1 MSATTTTTAPA
12 PTPSRGRITHAVSD
26 WRTITKRNLLTYIR
40 KPDLLVFSTIQPVM
54 FVLLFVYVWGGAMER
69 ALPPTIPYV
78 DFLMP
83 GIFIQ
88 TAIFAALQT
97 GVGLADDLQ
106 KGLIDRF
113 RSLPMAR
120 SAVLAGRT
128 AADTVV
134 IMFQIV
140 LMFVVAY
147 LVGYRIHEGSIEALL
162 GFVLAILVG
171 YSFTWVAAF
180 AGLSL
185 KTVEAVQAATFTL
198 VFPVVFASSAFV
210 PDANFPG
217 WLQAWSHVNPVSI
230 WADTLRV
237 LTLGELYTN
246 APSSLVG
253 DVAPLGTL
261 LWQSTAWFVGI
272 LALFVPL
279 GVRVYR
285 RT

>member
-1 MSATTTTTAPA
+1 MSASTSTTARPA
-12 PTPSRGRITHAVSD
+12 APSGGRIAYAVSD
-26 WRTITKRNLLTYIR
+26 WRTITWRNLLTYIR

-69 ALPPTIPYV
+69 SLPGDISYV

-83 GIFIQ
+83 GIFVQ

-140 LMFVVAY
+140 LMFIVAY
-147 LVGYRIHEGSIEALL
+147 LVGYRLHEGLFEALL
-162 GFVLAILVG
+162 GFVGAVLVG

-198 VFPVVFASSAFV
+198 VFPIVFASSAFV

-230 WADTLRV
+230 WSDTFRV
-237 LTLGELYTN
+237 LTLGDLYTH
-246 APSSLVG
+246 APSDLVG
-253 DVAPLGTL
+253 DVPSLGTL
-261 LWQSTAWFVGI
+261 LWQSSAWFLGI

>member
-1 MSATTTTTAPA
+1 MSAVTTTTAP
-12 PTPSRGRITHAVSD
+12 PQGRVRLTLLD
-26 WRTITKRNLLTYIR
+26 WRTITMRNLITYIR

-69 ALPPTIPYV
+69 ALPPNIPYV

-83 GIFIQ
+83 GIFVQ

-134 IMFQIV
+134 IMFQII

-147 LVGYRIHEGSIEALL
+147 LVGYRLHEGLAEALV
-162 GFVLAILVG
+162 GFVGAVLVG
-171 YSFTWVAAF
+171 YSFTWISAF

-198 VFPVVFASSAFV
+198 IFPIVFASSAFV
-210 PDANFPG
+210 PDTDFPG
-217 WLQAWSHVNPVSI
+217 WLQAWSKVNPVSI
-230 WADTLRV
+230 WSETFRV
-237 LTLGELYTN
+237 LTLGELYTQSEGGFIGEV
-246 APSSLVG
+246 PS
-253 DVAPLGTL
+253 LGTL
-261 LWQSTAWFVGI
+261 LWQSAAWFVGI
-272 LALFVPL
+272 LAVFVPL

>member
-1 MSATTTTTAPA
+1 MRTSSWPTSRCAARHSTMSSSRSPVTRPRRVGTGRSVATRTAAPA
-12 PTPSRGRITHAVSD
+12 EGRIRLAWLD

-54 FVLLFVYVWGGAMER
+54 FVLLFVFVWGGAMKR
-69 ALPPTIPYV
+69 SLPPSISYV
-78 DFLMP
+78 NFLMP
-83 GIFIQ
+83 GIFVQ

-128 AADTVV
+128 ASDTFV
-134 IMFQIV
+134 IVFQVI
-140 LMFVVAY
+140 LMTVVAY
-147 LVGYRIHEGSIEALL
+147 LVGYRLHDGLAKALL
-162 GFVLAILVG
+162 GFVGAVSVG
-171 YSFTWVAAF
+171 YAFTWLAAF

-198 VFPVVFASSAFV
+198 VFPFVFASSAFV
-210 PDANFPG
+210 PDTRFPG

-230 WADTLRV
+230 WSETIRE
-237 LTLGELYTN
+237 LTLG
-246 APSSLVG
+246 
-253 DVAPLGTL
+253 D
-261 LWQSTAWFVGI
+261 
-272 LALFVPL
+272 
-279 GVRVYR
+279 
-285 RT
+285 

>member
-1 MSATTTTTAPA
+1 MSAATTTTAP
-12 PTPSRGRITHAVSD
+12 PQGRVRLTLLD
-26 WRTITKRNLLTYIR
+26 WRTITMRNLITYIR

-69 ALPPTIPYV
+69 ALPPAIPYV

-83 GIFIQ
+83 GIFVQ

-134 IMFQIV
+134 IMFQII

-147 LVGYRIHEGSIEALL
+147 LVGYRLHEGLAEALI
-162 GFVLAILVG
+162 GFVGAVLVG
-171 YSFTWVAAF
+171 YSFTWISAF

-198 VFPVVFASSAFV
+198 IFPIVFASSAFV
-210 PDANFPG
+210 PDTDFPG
-217 WLQAWSHVNPVSI
+217 WLQVWSNVNPVSI
-230 WADTLRV
+230 WSDTFRV
-237 LTLGELYTN
+237 LTLGELYTQ
-246 APSSLVG
+246 APAGLVG
-253 DVAPLGTL
+253 DVPALGTL
-261 LWQSTAWFVGI
+261 LWQSAAWFVGI

>member
-1 MSATTTTTAPA
+1 MSAATTTTAP
-12 PTPSRGRITHAVSD
+12 PQGRVRLTVLD
-26 WRTITKRNLLTYIR
+26 WRTITMRNLITYIR

-69 ALPPTIPYV
+69 ALPPSIPYV

-83 GIFIQ
+83 GIFVQ

-134 IMFQIV
+134 IMFQII

-147 LVGYRIHEGSIEALL
+147 LVGYRLHEGLAEALI
-162 GFVLAILVG
+162 GFVGAVLVG
-171 YSFTWVAAF
+171 YSFTWISAF

-198 VFPVVFASSAFV
+198 IFPIVFASSAFV
-210 PDANFPG
+210 PDTDFPG
-217 WLQAWSHVNPVSI
+217 WLQVWSNINPVSI
-230 WADTLRV
+230 WSDTFRV
-237 LTLGELYTN
+237 LTLGELYTQ
-246 APSSLVG
+246 APAGLVG
-253 DVAPLGTL
+253 DVPALGTL
-261 LWQSTAWFVGI
+261 LWQSAAWFVGI

>member
-1 MSATTTTTAPA
+1 MSTATRTDEATAV
-12 PTPSRGRITHAVSD
+12 RGGRVRMAVSD
-26 WRTITKRNLLTYIR
+26 WWTLTRRNLITYLR

-54 FVLLFVYVWGGAMER
+54 FVLLFVYVWGGAMDR
-69 ALPPTIPYV
+69 VLPPAIPYV

-83 GIFIQ
+83 GIFVQ

-128 AADTVV
+128 AADSVV
-134 IMFQIV
+134 ILFQVI
-140 LMFVVAY
+140 LMLIVAY
-147 LVGYRIHEGSIEALL
+147 LVGYRLHEGIAEGALAL
-162 GFVLAILVG
+162 MGAVAIG

-185 KTVEAVQAATFTL
+185 KTVEAVQAATFTM
-198 VFPVVFASSAFV
+198 VFPLVFASSAFV
-210 PDANFPG
+210 PDTDFPG
-217 WLQAWSHVNPVSI
+217 WLQAWSNVNPVSI

-237 LTLGELYTN
+237 LTLGELYTQ
-246 APSSLVG
+246 APKALVG
-253 DVAPLGTL
+253 DVPGLGTL
-261 LWQSTAWFVGI
+261 LWQSAAWFLGI
-272 LALFVPL
+272 LAVFVPL

>member
-1 MSATTTTTAPA
+1 MSATTTTTAP
-12 PTPSRGRITHAVSD
+12 PMGRVRLTVSD
-26 WRTITKRNLLTYIR
+26 WRTITMRNLVTYIR

-69 ALPPTIPYV
+69 ALPPNIPYV

-83 GIFIQ
+83 GIFVQ

-134 IMFQIV
+134 IMFQII

-147 LVGYRIHEGSIEALL
+147 LVGYRLHEGLAEALI
-162 GFVLAILVG
+162 GFVGAVLVG
-171 YSFTWVAAF
+171 YSFTWISAF

-198 VFPVVFASSAFV
+198 IFPIVFASSAFV
-210 PDANFPG
+210 PDTDFPG
-217 WLQAWSHVNPVSI
+217 WLQVWSNVNPVSI
-230 WADTLRV
+230 WSDTFRV
-237 LTLGELYTN
+237 LTLGELYTQ
-246 APSSLVG
+246 APGGFVG
-253 DVAPLGTL
+253 DVPALGTL
-261 LWQSTAWFVGI
+261 LWQSAAWFVGI